1 MAEIFLTREEISQ
14 LTNRQRHDAQARAL
28 RFMGVEHRIR
38 PDGSMAVMR
47 AHVEKMFCGEQSAA
61 STRIKIIEPNW
72 SAM

>member
-1 MAEIFLTREEISQ
+1 MAEIFLTREEVAQ
-14 LTNRQRHDAQARAL
+14 LTSRLRHAAQARVL

-38 PDGSMAVMR
+38 PDGSLAVMR

-61 STRIKIIEPNW
+61 SAKVKSLEPNW